1 MLGALQLAFIDS
13 VNLLLIGVIV
23 AVGIAARSNY
33 AKTTALLIAGDWCG
47 VAGLALIMLVIFD
60 GLGPVVQRFVEGPV
74 FGILLLSLIHISE
87 PTRPY

>member
-23 AVGIAARSNY
+23 AVGIAARRNY

-47 VAGLALIMLVIFD
+47 VVLAYLRLPRGTITPTATITPINSRLIESTNANWMA
-60 GLGPVVQRFVEGPV
+60 
-74 FGILLLSLIHISE
+74 
-87 PTRPY
+87 